1 MITDGD
7 TIIIVLGTLNLMINI
22 EQKITLQLFYS
33 SGPVIDITDQIKLNM
48 LL

>member
-7 TIIIVLGTLNLMINI
+7 TLIVVLGTLNFMMNI
-22 EQKITLQLFYS
+22 EWEITLQLFYL
-33 SGPVIDITDQIKLNM
+33 SGPVIDITDQLELNM